1 MLSSPASVFPITS
14 CTPAC
19 QKDEEATRTWEKSF
33 LHFPCHAI
41 RCFVLI
47 FLVHRHINNTRG
59 TPGRK
64 ICSCTS
70 SQWRLRKKEIS
81 VWKAEFNSVATFRSG
96 IPPWAV
102 LTTLWLG
109 LAVAVLVH
117 KTSSLYSTFMQVPTL
132 HVPPKRLQQGW
143 EYYSPNHQHHI
154 LACLLSSVWLF
165 LPSLQPTHSHEA
177 SWDLDSNQAM
187 PGRFRQPPAAGEF
200 PDNHFHGFTEIL
212 LILQC
217 CLLWW
222 DSPF

>member
-41 RCFVLI
+41 RCFALI

-96 IPPWAV
+96 TPPWAV

-117 KTSSLYSTFMQVPTL
+117 KTSSLVQHLHAGPNPSRSTQEAAAGM
-132 HVPPKRLQQGW
+132 R
-143 EYYSPNHQHHI
+143 I
-154 LACLLSSVWLF
+154 
-165 LPSLQPTHSHEA
+165 LQPKSPASHISLLAKQCMAVSTLFTAHS
-177 SWDLDSNQAM
+177 
-187 PGRFRQPPAAGEF
+187 QPR
-200 PDNHFHGFTEIL
+200 GFL
-212 LILQC
+212 RLR
-217 CLLWW
+217 
-222 DSPF
+222 